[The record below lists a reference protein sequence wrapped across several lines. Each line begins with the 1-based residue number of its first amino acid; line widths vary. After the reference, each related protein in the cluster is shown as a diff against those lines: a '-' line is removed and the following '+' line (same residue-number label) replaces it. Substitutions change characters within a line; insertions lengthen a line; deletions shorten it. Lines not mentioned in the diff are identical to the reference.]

1 MLMVVVGY
9 HDHLDT
15 CFSLDNVR
23 QFPHG
28 LRLVS
33 LREIVSITF

>member
-1 MLMVVVGY
+1 MLMVVVGF

-15 CFSLDNVR
+15 CFSLNNVR

-28 LRLVS
+28 LRLIP
-33 LREIVSITF
+33 LGEIVSITS